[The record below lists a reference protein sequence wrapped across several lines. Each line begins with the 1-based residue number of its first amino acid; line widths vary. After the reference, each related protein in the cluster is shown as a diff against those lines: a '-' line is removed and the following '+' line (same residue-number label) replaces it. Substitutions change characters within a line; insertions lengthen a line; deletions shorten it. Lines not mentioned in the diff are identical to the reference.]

1 MKGRGGEGRR
11 GGGRGVGEWE
21 KGRGGGEEE
30 GEKMK
35 EGRKERRTL
44 KYTKCY

>member
-1 MKGRGGEGRR
+1 MGGRGGEGRR
-11 GGGRGVGEWE
+11 KAVGGV
-21 KGRGGGEEE
+21 GRGGGEEG